1 MTKEERRLDLNN
13 KLLRMGQALAKEGV
27 DTNDGCILTAGSVL
41 ILISNLMTSEK
52 DMFLFGELGSMFSA
66 KMILEDMERK
76 NPKIVGDEFMA
87 EILSKINSQNPEV
100 PKPEEPKIEEP
111 KRKSK
116 RRKGNNGDS
125 ETES

>member
-1 MTKEERRLDLNN
+1 MTREERRLDLND

-41 ILISNLMTSEK
+41 ILISNLLLSEK

-66 KMILEDMERK
+66 KMILEDMERR
-76 NPKIVGDEFMA
+76 NPRITEDTFMT
-87 EILSKINSQNPEV
+87 EILSKINNVTEV
-100 PKPEEPKIEEP
+100 PKPEEVKPK
-111 KRKSK
+111 KSK
-116 RRKGNNGDS
+116 RRKGNNGGS